1 MLTQGTKPRCGFL
14 FKLNKTKLP
23 CPLLSPAFST
33 VPLFCASP
41 YSHLCQPKSQ
51 PRHYPNAAVP
61 KTRPAPAL
69 QWLVADSF
77 ACSQSFPSYLGL
89 LPVTSISCTHLFLTV
104 SLPIPYPSFLGLF
117 TAHSPTSHR
126 SLSLRLPHVYCRC
139 IKQACITQQI
149 CLICCIFHSR
159 DTRK

>member
-1 MLTQGTKPRCGFL
+1 MLTQGTKPRRGFL
-14 FKLNKTKLP
+14 STLNKTKLP
-23 CPLLSPAFST
+23 FPLLSPAFST

-51 PRHYPNAAVP
+51 PRHCPNAAVP
-61 KTRPAPAL
+61 KTRPVPAL
-69 QWLVADSF
+69 KWLVADSF

-89 LPVTSISCTHLFLTV
+89 LPVTSISSTTLFLIV
-104 SLPIPYPSFLGLF
+104 AVPIPYTSFLGLI

-139 IKQACITQQI
+139 IKQACITQQR
-149 CLICCIFHSR
+149 CLICCTLRSR
-159 DTRK
+159 NTEK